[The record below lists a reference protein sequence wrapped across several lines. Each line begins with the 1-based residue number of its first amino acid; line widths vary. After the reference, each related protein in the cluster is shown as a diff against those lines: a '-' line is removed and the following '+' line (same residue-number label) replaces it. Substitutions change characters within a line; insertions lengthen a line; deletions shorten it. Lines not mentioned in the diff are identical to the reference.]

1 MGSQLLYG
9 RSEHLFNSASQSAN
23 PRGGAYPRE
32 VSNSKFSTPSKIYIA
47 RLLGLDVFD
56 PFGDRLGRLRDV
68 VVLKRGLGAS
78 IAGARPAKGSEPIVV
93 GIIVEVL
100 GKKRVFMPMTRVRSI
115 DASQIISTGLVNLR
129 RFEQRNSET
138 LIVGELFDRRVRLLD
153 GSGDAVIEDVAI
165 EQRRNGDWGVTEL
178 FVSRVNSGSSTWR
191 RRSKET
197 LIVDWD
203 EAVLSTDVEPQAATA
218 FVANHE
224 NSKPA
229 DLADAIHEMSDKRM
243 VEIAAELQ
251 DERLADVLQEL
262 PAEDQVQILSHLDDE
277 RAAQVLEEMEPDDAA
292 DLLIELDDAQ
302 REKLLELMEPDEAD
316 DVRRLLEYDE
326 GTAGSLMNPVPIIL
340 SPEATV
346 AEALA
351 HIRAEEIP
359 PAMAAA
365 VMVTRPPLET
375 PTGKYLGLVHMQ
387 KLLRVPPS
395 EPIGHILD
403 TDTEPVSDQASLEEL
418 ARVLATY
425 DLTIVP
431 IVNESHRLVGAVT
444 IDDVLD
450 ALLPEDWRTYDDG
463 TPVRKVGRRFG

>member
-1 MGSQLLYG
+1 M
-9 RSEHLFNSASQSAN
+9 
-23 PRGGAYPRE
+23 
-32 VSNSKFSTPSKIYIA
+32 SNSKFSTPSKIYIA

-178 FVSRVNSGSSTWR
+178 FVSRVSSSSSTWR

-203 EAVLSTDVEPQAATA
+203 EALLSTDVEPQAATA

-243 VEIAAELQ
+243 VEI
-251 DERLADVLQEL
+251 
-262 PAEDQVQILSHLDDE
+262 
-277 RAAQVLEEMEPDDAA
+277 AA

-463 TPVRKVGRRFG
+463 TPVRKVGRRFA

>member
-1 MGSQLLYG
+1 M
-9 RSEHLFNSASQSAN
+9 
-23 PRGGAYPRE
+23 
-32 VSNSKFSTPSKIYIA
+32 SNSKFSAPSKIYIA

-78 IAGARPAKGSEPIVV
+78 IAGARPAKGTEPIVV

-178 FVSRVNSGSSTWR
+178 FV
-191 RRSKET
+191 
-197 LIVDWD
+197 DWD
-203 EAVLSTDVEPQAATA
+203 EALLSTDVEPQAATA

-431 IVNESHRLVGAVT
+431 IVNDSHRLVGAVT

-463 TPVRKVGRRFG
+463 TPVRKVGRRFA

>member
-1 MGSQLLYG
+1 MGSQLLYR
-9 RSEHLFNSASQSAN
+9 RSEHLFNEASQSAN

-78 IAGARPAKGSEPIVV
+78 IAGARPAKGTEPIVV

-100 GKKRVFMPMTRVRSI
+100 GKKRVFMPMT
-115 DASQIISTGLVNLR
+115 
-129 RFEQRNSET
+129 
-138 LIVGELFDRRVRLLD
+138 
-153 GSGDAVIEDVAI
+153 
-165 EQRRNGDWGVTEL
+165 
-178 FVSRVNSGSSTWR
+178 STWR

-463 TPVRKVGRRFG
+463 TPVRKVGRRFA

>member
-1 MGSQLLYG
+1 MLAVDVLVAVVESVDHILVDQCDLATGAGDVDRPGDLLA
-9 RSEHLFNSASQSAN
+9 H
-23 PRGGAYPRE
+23 GG
-32 VSNSKFSTPSKIYIA
+32 
-47 RLLGLDVFD
+47 GLDRGAGVAPNGEGPVIGHEHRRRLRAGQGLHNAAPD
-56 PFGDRLGRLRDV
+56 GVVPDEGEGPHGDGAAELIAHHGQGAGDRL
-68 VVLKRGLGAS
+68 A
-78 IAGARPAKGSEPIVV
+78 ARRPGGGV
-93 GIIVEVL
+93 G
-100 GKKRVFMPMTRVRSI
+100 G
-115 DASQIISTGLVNLR
+115 
-129 RFEQRNSET
+129 
-138 LIVGELFDRRVRLLD
+138 VGV
-153 GSGDAVIEDVAI
+153 
-165 EQRRNGDWGVTEL
+165 
-178 FVSRVNSGSSTWR
+178 
-191 RRSKET
+191 
-197 LIVDWD
+197 
-203 EAVLSTDVEPQAATA
+203 
-218 FVANHE
+218 
-224 NSKPA
+224 
-229 DLADAIHEMSDKRM
+229 
-243 VEIAAELQ
+243 
-251 DERLADVLQEL
+251 
-262 PAEDQVQILSHLDDE
+262 
-277 RAAQVLEEMEPDDAA
+277 DDAA
-292 DLLIELDDAQ
+292 DLLIELDDTQ

-463 TPVRKVGRRFG
+463 TPVRKVGRRFA

>member
-1 MGSQLLYG
+1 MSNTK
-9 RSEHLFNSASQSAN
+9 SSA
-23 PRGGAYPRE
+23 
-32 VSNSKFSTPSKIYIA
+32 PSKIYIA

-68 VVLKRGLGAS
+68 VVLKRGFGAAMA
-78 IAGARPAKGSEPIVV
+78 AGSRPTKGNEPVVV
-93 GIIVEVL
+93 GIIIEVL

-115 DASQIISTGLVNLR
+115 EASQIISTGLVNLR
-129 RFEQRNSET
+129 RFEQRNSEV
-138 LIVGELFDRRVRLLD
+138 LVVGELFDRRVRLLD

-165 EQRRNGDWGVTEL
+165 EQRRNGDWGITEL
-178 FVSRVNSGSSTWR
+178 FVSRTVKSSSGWRRGHSRGWRRTWSPPAAQGRWKGSSR
-191 RRSKET
+191 PS
-197 LIVDWD
+197 
-203 EAVLSTDVEPQAATA
+203 P
-218 FVANHE
+218 
-224 NSKPA
+224 
-229 DLADAIHEMSDKRM
+229 DAIHEMSDKRM
-243 VEIAAELQ
+243 LEIAHELQ

-262 PAEDQVQILSHLDDE
+262 PEEDQVQILSHLDDE

-292 DLLIELDDAQ
+292 DLLIELPDAQ
-302 REKLLELMEPDEAD
+302 REKLLELMEPDEAE

-340 SPEATV
+340 SPESTV

-365 VMVTRPPLET
+365 VLVARPPLET
-375 PTGKYLGLVHMQ
+375 PTGRYLGMVHMQ
-387 KLLRVPPS
+387 QLLRVPPS
-395 EPIGHILD
+395 ESIGRILD

-425 DLTIVP
+425 DLTIIP

-450 ALLPEDWRTYDDG
+450 ALLPEDWRTFDDG
-463 TPVRKVGRRFG
+463 TPVRKVGRRFV

>member
-1 MGSQLLYG
+1 M
-9 RSEHLFNSASQSAN
+9 
-23 PRGGAYPRE
+23 
-32 VSNSKFSTPSKIYIA
+32 SNSKFSTPSKIYIA

-178 FVSRVNSGSSTWR
+178 FVSRVSSSSSTWR

-277 RAAQVLEEMEPDDAA
+277 RAAQVLEE
-292 DLLIELDDAQ
+292 
-302 REKLLELMEPDEAD
+302 MEPDEAD

-463 TPVRKVGRRFG
+463 TPVRKVGRRFA

>member
-1 MGSQLLYG
+1 MRIRGSQRTLD
-9 RSEHLFNSASQSAN
+9 R
-23 PRGGAYPRE
+23 
-32 VSNSKFSTPSKIYIA
+32 VSNTKFSAPSKIYIA

-68 VVLKRGLGAS
+68 VVLKRGFGAALA
-78 IAGARPAKGSEPIVV
+78 AGAHLRKGSEPVVV
-93 GIIVEVL
+93 GIIIEVL

-138 LIVGELFDRRVRLLD
+138 LVVGELFDRRVRLLD

-178 FVSRVNSGSSTWR
+178 FVSRVSSSSGWR

-197 LIVDWD
+197 LVVDWD
-203 EAVLSTDVEPQAATA
+203 QAMLSTELEPQAATA

-229 DLADAIHEMSDKRM
+229 DLADAIHEMNDKRM

-262 PAEDQVQILSHLDDE
+262 PEEDQVQILSYLADE
-277 RAAQVLEEMEPDDAA
+277 RAAQVLEE
-292 DLLIELDDAQ
+292 
-302 REKLLELMEPDEAD
+302 MEPDEAD

-351 HIRAEEIP
+351 HIRAEEIS

-365 VMVTRPPLET
+365 VLVARPPLET

-387 KLLRVPPS
+387 QLLRVPPS
-395 EPIGHILD
+395 ESIGHILD
-403 TDTEPVSDQASLEEL
+403 TDTEPVSDQASLAEL
-418 ARVLATY
+418 ARVLAAY
-425 DLTIVP
+425 DLTIIP

-450 ALLPEDWRTYDDG
+450 ALLPEDWRTFDDG
-463 TPVRKVGRRFG
+463 TPVRKVGRRFV

>member
-1 MGSQLLYG
+1 MSNTK
-9 RSEHLFNSASQSAN
+9 SSA
-23 PRGGAYPRE
+23 
-32 VSNSKFSTPSKIYIA
+32 PSKIYIA

-68 VVLKRGLGAS
+68 VVLKRGFGAAMA
-78 IAGARPAKGSEPIVV
+78 AGSRPTKGNEPVVV
-93 GIIVEVL
+93 GIIIEVL

-115 DASQIISTGLVNLR
+115 EASQIISTGLVNLR
-129 RFEQRNSET
+129 RFEQRNSEV
-138 LIVGELFDRRVRLLD
+138 LVVGELFDRRVRLLD

-165 EQRRNGDWGVTEL
+165 EQRRNGDWGITEL
-178 FVSRVNSGSSTWR
+178 FVSRTVKSSSGWR

-197 LIVDWD
+197 LVVDWD
-203 EAVLSTDVEPQAATA
+203 ETILSTDLEPQEATT

-224 NSKPA
+224 NARAA

-243 VEIAAELQ
+243 LEIAHELQ

-262 PAEDQVQILSHLDDE
+262 PEEDQVQILSHLDDE

-292 DLLIELDDAQ
+292 DLLIELPDAQ
-302 REKLLELMEPDEAD
+302 REKLLELMEPDEAE

-340 SPEATV
+340 SPESTV
-346 AEALA
+346 AEA
-351 HIRAEEIP
+351 
-359 PAMAAA
+359 
-365 VMVTRPPLET
+365 RPPLET
-375 PTGKYLGLVHMQ
+375 PTGRYLGMVHMQ
-387 KLLRVPPS
+387 QLLRVPPS
-395 EPIGHILD
+395 ESIGRILD

-425 DLTIVP
+425 DLTIIP

-450 ALLPEDWRTYDDG
+450 ALLPEDWRTFDDG
-463 TPVRKVGRRFG
+463 TPVRKVGRRFV

>member
-1 MGSQLLYG
+1 MRIRGSQRTLD
-9 RSEHLFNSASQSAN
+9 R
-23 PRGGAYPRE
+23 
-32 VSNSKFSTPSKIYIA
+32 VSNTKFSAPSKIYIA

-68 VVLKRGLGAS
+68 VVLKRGFGAALA
-78 IAGARPAKGSEPIVV
+78 AGAHLRKGSEPVVV
-93 GIIVEVL
+93 GIIIEVL

-138 LIVGELFDRRVRLLD
+138 LVVGELFDRRVRLLD

-165 EQRRNGDWGVTEL
+165 EQRRNGDWVVTEL
-178 FVSRVNSGSSTWR
+178 FVSRVSSASGWR

-197 LIVDWD
+197 LVVDWD
-203 EAVLSTDVEPQAATA
+203 QAMLSTELEPQAATA

-229 DLADAIHEMSDKRM
+229 DLADAIHEMNDKRM

-262 PAEDQVQILSHLDDE
+262 PEEDQVQILSYLADE

-292 DLLIELDDAQ
+292 DLLIELDDVQ

-351 HIRAEEIP
+351 HIRAEEIS

-365 VMVTRPPLET
+365 VLVARPPLET

-387 KLLRVPPS
+387 QLLRVPPS
-395 EPIGHILD
+395 ESIGHILD
-403 TDTEPVSDQASLEEL
+403 TDTEPVSDQASLAEL
-418 ARVLATY
+418 ARVLAAY
-425 DLTIVP
+425 DLTIIP

-450 ALLPEDWRTYDDG
+450 ALLPEDWRTFDDG
-463 TPVRKVGRRFG
+463 TPVRKVGRRFV

>member
-1 MGSQLLYG
+1 M
-9 RSEHLFNSASQSAN
+9 
-23 PRGGAYPRE
+23 
-32 VSNSKFSTPSKIYIA
+32 
-47 RLLGLDVFD
+47 
-56 PFGDRLGRLRDV
+56 
-68 VVLKRGLGAS
+68 
-78 IAGARPAKGSEPIVV
+78 
-93 GIIVEVL
+93 
-100 GKKRVFMPMTRVRSI
+100 
-115 DASQIISTGLVNLR
+115 
-129 RFEQRNSET
+129 
-138 LIVGELFDRRVRLLD
+138 
-153 GSGDAVIEDVAI
+153 

-178 FVSRVNSGSSTWR
+178 FVSRVSSSSSTWR

-326 GTAGSLMNPVPIIL
+326 GTAGSLMNPVPIIPL
-340 SPEATV
+340 PRGDRRG
-346 AEALA
+346 ALA

-463 TPVRKVGRRFG
+463 TPVRKVGRRFA